1 MRAPRDVSGDA
12 SLDSAACM
20 LLLFN
25 ALNDALLP
33 VVENAMIAAAAERI
47 DGDDGSAGEVVEFA
61 SLGAFDL
68 ESNVS

>member
-1 MRAPRDVSGDA
+1 
-12 SLDSAACM
+12 M

-25 ALNDALLP
+25 TLNDALLP

-61 SLGAFDL
+61 SLDAFDL